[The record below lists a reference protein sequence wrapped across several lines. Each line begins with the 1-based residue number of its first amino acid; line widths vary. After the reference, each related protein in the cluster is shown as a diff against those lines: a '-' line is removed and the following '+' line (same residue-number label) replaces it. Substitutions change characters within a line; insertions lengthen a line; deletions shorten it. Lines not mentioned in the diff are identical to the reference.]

1 MTTSQVLEVMKQKIG
16 QAVGEVGGECPTYL
30 DGFLIKYIET
40 INWILVSMGLD
51 EEVVVDANAVS
62 ITPDPTNKVGLLLA
76 YGAAS
81 NLISDDLAQKVK
93 SGELGLS
100 FSTATTEITTNQA
113 AITLSGTSKKL
124 WSDFNSLFTAYMSED
139 PNTIIERQS

>member
-16 QAVGEVGGECPTYL
+16 QAVGEIDGECPTYL
-30 DGFLIKYIET
+30 DSFLMKYIET

-51 EEVVVDANAVS
+51 EEVAVDAVAVS
-62 ITPDPTNKVGLLLA
+62 ITPDPSNKVGLLLA
-76 YGAAS
+76 FGAAS
-81 NLISDDLAQKVK
+81 NLIADDLANKVK

-124 WSDFNSLFTAYMSED
+124 WSDFNRLFTAYMSED
-139 PNTIIERQS
+139 PNSILERQS